1 MNMPNPVDFDD
12 YADRYEQMLQDQLAF
27 FSNDRGYFSEY
38 KVELARTICQPAP
51 QRVLDF
57 GCGIGLS
64 LPYLQ
69 RYFSNATIFASDLSR
84 KSLDYVA
91 QNWPDVSVLRD
102 DELDDQRF
110 DLIFI
115 SGVIHH
121 VPPTQREVLFER
133 LGGLLSPQGRLIVFD
148 HNPFNPVTRHMVS
161 TCPFDEDAVLL
172 RLSAMKQLV
181 RGSAGLSIKA
191 SGYCLFFPQA
201 LRFLRPTERLMT
213 WLPMG
218 GQYFVMAQ
226 K

>member
-1 MNMPNPVDFDD
+1 MSNPVDFDD

-38 KVELARTICQPAP
+38 KVDLARSICKPSP

-69 RYFSNATIFASDLSR
+69 RYFSEARIFASDLSR
-84 KSLDYVA
+84 KSLEYV
-91 QNWPDVSVLRD
+91 QQHWPEVAVLRD
-102 DELDDQRF
+102 DELDAQSF

-115 SGVIHH
+115 SGVVHH
-121 VPPTQREVLFER
+121 VPPEQRKPLFER
-133 LGGLLSPQGRLIVFD
+133 LGRLLAPQGRLIVFD

-172 RLSAMKQLV
+172 RLSDMKRLV
-181 RGSAGLSIKA
+181 RGSARLSVKE
-191 SGYCLFFPQA
+191 SGYCLFFPQG